1 MAEKTLIQLG
11 KKVPNFT
18 LKDQNGADFTLSG
31 CVGKKVLLS
40 FHPLAWT
47 GICADQMKS
56 LEKNRKKIEAAG
68 AVAVGISVD
77 SVPCK
82 TAGC

>member
-40 FHPLAWT
+40 FHPLA
-47 GICADQMKS
+47 C
-56 LEKNRKKIEAAG
+56 NRTMYPSFATLRIPLYLQ
-68 AVAVGISVD
+68 S
-77 SVPCK
+77 
-82 TAGC
+82 